1 MHFRYKRNTCS
12 NVNIMLLS
20 IGIKPFATIFHWD
33 TPQGLEDA
41 YGGFRGAEI
50 V

>member
-1 MHFRYKRNTCS
+1 M
-12 NVNIMLLS
+12 VLS